1 MTSEGKIV
9 LVAHGSPAPQTR
21 EEFERLADQIRQ
33 AGFGGRIHV
42 AFLSVGQPDLEQV
55 LESLAQAPDTRTI
68 WIQPLL
74 VFTGKHLLVDLPAT
88 VEKFRRKYPDIVLEA
103 GIPLGSWPGFAQFL
117 AKSLN
122 DLPQ

>member
-1 MTSEGKIV
+1 MTSDRKIV
-9 LVAHGSPAPQTR
+9 LVAHGSPAHQTR
-21 EEFERLADQIRQ
+21 EEFERLATQIRL
-33 AGFGGRIHV
+33 AGLGDRVHL
-42 AFLSVGQPDLEQV
+42 AFLSVGQPDLEQA
-55 LESLAQAPDTRTI
+55 LESLAQEPGTREI

-88 VEKFRRKYPDIVLEA
+88 VEKFRQKHPHIDLKA